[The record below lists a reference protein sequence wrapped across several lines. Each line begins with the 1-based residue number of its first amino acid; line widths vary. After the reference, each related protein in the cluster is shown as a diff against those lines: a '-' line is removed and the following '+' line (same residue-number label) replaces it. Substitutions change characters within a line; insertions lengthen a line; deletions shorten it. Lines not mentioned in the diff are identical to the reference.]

1 MRSVLLIAGLVIFS
15 GAVWLFALGG
25 MGDVARWAAE
35 GQRDVQ
41 NAMAGALRRLRGG
54 DPGALTA
61 LLGLCF
67 AYGFFH
73 AAGPG
78 HGKLAIGGYGLG
90 NRVPVLRLSVL
101 ALASSLAQAATAVA
115 LVYAGVFLL
124 GWTRERLVDMSE
136 AVFAP
141 LSYGAIGL
149 IGLWL
154 VIRGARRFLANRA
167 TGAQGPDHSHHHDH
181 DHGPDCGCGHAHGPT
196 AEEAAEVRSLCDAAL
211 LIGAIAMRPCTG
223 ALFLL
228 ILTWRLEIDAAGIA
242 GAFVMGLGT
251 ASVTFAVAIVSVTL
265 REGALDR
272 FSGGTGALRMMSVIE
287 MLAGAI
293 VALVAVQL
301 VLTAI
306 QVNRT

>member
-1 MRSVLLIAGLVIFS
+1 MRTLLLSVGVLVLGVALWLLAF
-15 GAVWLFALGG
+15 GG
-25 MGDVARWAAE
+25 MDDVSRWAAA

-41 NAMAGALRRLRGG
+41 NAMAGTLRRLRGG

-78 HGKLAIGGYGLG
+78 HGKLVIGGYGLG

-101 ALASSLAQAATAVA
+101 ALASSLAQAAAAVA

-124 GWTRERLVDMSE
+124 GWTRERLVDVSE

-154 VIRGARRFLANRA
+154 VIRGARRFLVNRA
-167 TGAQGPDHSHHHDH
+167 TAVPAQDHGHDHTH
-181 DHGPDCGCGHAHGPT
+181 DHGADCGCGHAHGPT
-196 AEEAAEVRSLCDAAL
+196 VEEAEQVRSLRDAL
-211 LIGAIAMRPCTG
+211 VLIGAVAMRPCTG

-228 ILTWRLEIDAAGIA
+228 ILTWRMGIDLAGIA

-251 ASVTFAVAIVSVTL
+251 ASVTVAVAIASVTL

-272 FSGGTGALRMMSVIE
+272 LSGGTGALRMMSVIE
-287 MLAGAI
+287 MLAGG
-293 VALVAVQL
+293 LVAVVATQL
-301 VLTAI
+301 VLSAI
-306 QVNRT
+306 